1 MNAKTIL
8 LPGVSPVA
16 VAIAMIVTDNMVCNT
31 LCMVI
36 VFFTAAVIHLLHRAP
51 FIAFLQITIYTGGIM
66 VSFLFM
72 RRFA

>member
-8 LPGVSPVA
+8 LPGVGPVA

-31 LCMVI
+31 PYMVI
-36 VFFTAAVIHLLHRAP
+36 VFFAAAVIHLLHRAL
-51 FIAFLQITIYTGGIM
+51 FIALLQITIYSGGIM
-66 VSFLFM
+66 VAFLFM